1 MDDGYE
7 IQYLNCTVPR
17 WHISKSEET
26 INSQYVMR
34 HEMGQSMCQA
44 FRLQRLAAMHWY
56 LPLKRWSHAQPMF
69 DVTCYNQFY
78 VWHTRG
84 DILPAACVLQSCQDQ
99 SV

>member
-34 HEMGQSMCQA
+34 HEMGRCNALVFTIETLESCPA
-44 FRLQRLAAMHWY
+44 
-56 LPLKRWSHAQPMF
+56 
-69 DVTCYNQFY
+69 Y
-78 VWHTRG
+78 VWCN
-84 DILPAACVLQSCQDQ
+84 LL
-99 SV
+99 